1 MISLDDE
8 TCIDR
13 GICAEVLP
21 QFFEVAE
28 GEVRVRRGE
37 DSDDGEV
44 EREALG
50 DVVRNPSPDSSGI

>member
-8 TCIDR
+8 NCIDR

-37 DSDDGEV
+37 DRDDGEP
-44 EREALG
+44 ERAALG
-50 DVVRNPSPDSSGI
+50 DAVRNPSPGSAGV

>member
-44 EREALG
+44 ERGALG